1 MTEGDDDG
9 FGLLGIGA
17 RALVL
22 VLLAYWVFQMATEPF
37 GLYSLWLLDLTNLV
51 FHEGGHILWL
61 PFGSFL
67 TSLGGSLTQ
76 FLVPLVCMVT
86 FLVKTRDHYAAAL
99 ALWWAGEN
107 LVDIAPYVAD
117 ARALQMM
124 LLGGHTGAEVEGH
137 DWEAILTT
145 LGWLDY
151 DVTLGHACHKMG
163 IVIMIGAIGWGAW
176 ILRGQYERLQAEER
190 SRFLH

>member
-1 MTEGDDDG
+1 MTDDDG
-9 FGLLGIGA
+9 FGRIGIAA

-22 VLLAYWVFQMATEPF
+22 VLLAYWAWRMATEPF
-37 GLYSLWLLDLTNLV
+37 GLYSLWLLDMTNLV

-76 FLVPLVCMVT
+76 FLVPLVCMAT
-86 FLVKTRDHYAAAL
+86 FLVKTRDPYAAAL

-145 LGWLDY
+145 LGWLEY
-151 DVTLGHACHKMG
+151 DVTLGHACQKAG
-163 IVIMIGAIGWGAW
+163 ILIMIGAIAWGGWV
-176 ILRGQYERLQAEER
+176 LRARYRRLTAAQDPG
-190 SRFLH
+190 